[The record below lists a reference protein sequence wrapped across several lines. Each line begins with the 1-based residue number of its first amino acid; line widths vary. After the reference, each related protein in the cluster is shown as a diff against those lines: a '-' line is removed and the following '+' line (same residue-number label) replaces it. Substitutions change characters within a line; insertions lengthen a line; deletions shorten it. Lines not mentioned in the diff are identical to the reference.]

1 MIWSSDILLA
11 QQKVIMYDFLTLPQ
25 TLLENP
31 AAKFEA
37 NSHVGI
43 PLVSKVHIKANTFG
57 ISAHDLFSVD
67 NQTFNIK
74 LENFINSRNKS
85 DYLTINQQL
94 EIFSL
99 GFRSSN
105 GIYWSGG
112 MYQELDLLLYYPE
125 SFVDLLWYG
134 NADNLNRAYN
144 LSDFRIKADLL
155 NVYHIGLSKQI
166 NNKIAMGFR
175 GKIYMG
181 LANISSLNN
190 KGYFVTNE
198 SDISSSDYMH
208 YNHNF
213 VDLNGKIHTSG
224 FDAFI
229 DDSQSSDD
237 VFNSIKK
244 KLIMSPNVGF
254 GIDFGVVYDISKA
267 SYLTASIL
275 DLGFINYRSEVNNY
289 KLNGNFST
297 DGVTYKFPNISDT
310 GGFDWDN
317 IKDNFENDILIEED
331 KKTYISWRSPI
342 LNLSYRYNFGYEN
355 SIECDCYSTS
365 NDYINGLGLQFQT
378 IFRPYKP
385 QSVITAF
392 YNRKL
397 SKNINTKFT
406 YSIDKYSFTNFG
418 LGLSVDA
425 SHFNSYLMLNNL
437 FALTD
442 IYKAQSLSLQLGFNL
457 IFR

>member
-1 MIWSSDILLA
+1 MLWSSDILLA

-25 TLLENP
+25 SLLENP

-67 NQTFNIK
+67 NQNFNIK

-99 GFRSSN
+99 GFRSPR

-112 MYQELDLLLYYPE
+112 MYQELDLLFYYPE

-155 NVYHIGLSKQI
+155 NVYHIGLNKKI
-166 NNKIAMGFR
+166 NNKISLGFR

-181 LANISSLNN
+181 IANISSLNN
-190 KGYFVTNE
+190 KGYFVTND
-198 SDISSSDYMH
+198 SNISSSDYVH

-213 VDLNGKIHTSG
+213 IGLNGKINTSG

-229 DDSQSSDD
+229 DDSQSPDD
-237 VFNSIKK
+237 ALSSIKK
-244 KLIMSPNVGF
+244 KLIMSPNLGV

-275 DLGFINYRSEVNNY
+275 DLGFINYRSEINNY

-297 DGVTYKFPNISDT
+297 DGVTYTFPNATDS
-310 GGFDWDN
+310 GGFDWDS
-317 IKDNFENDILIEED
+317 IKENFENDVLIEED
-331 KKTYISWRSPI
+331 KKTYVSFRSPI

-365 NDYINGLGLQFQT
+365 NDYVNGIGIQFQT

-385 QSVITAF
+385 QSIITAF
-392 YNRKL
+392 YNRAI

-406 YSIDKYSFTNFG
+406 YSIDKYSLTNFG
-418 LGLSVDA
+418 FGLSVGA
-425 SHFNSYLMLNNL
+425 SHFNSYVMLNNL
-437 FALTD
+437 LALTD
-442 IYKAQSLSLQLGFNL
+442 VYKAQSLSLQLGFNL

>member
-1 MIWSSDILLA
+1 MLWSSYILLA

-25 TLLENP
+25 SLLENP

-57 ISAHDLFSVD
+57 ISANDLFSVD

-99 GFRSSN
+99 GFKSPR

-112 MYQELDLLLYYPE
+112 MYQEFDLLLYYPE

-134 NADNLNRAYN
+134 NANNLNRAYN

-155 NVYHIGLSKQI
+155 NVYHIGLNKKI
-166 NNKIAMGFR
+166 NNKISLGFR

-181 LANISSLNN
+181 IANISSLNN

-198 SDISSSDYMH
+198 SNISSSDYVH

-213 VDLNGKIHTSG
+213 VGLNGKIQTSG

-229 DDSQSSDD
+229 DGSQSSEDA
-237 VFNSIKK
+237 FSSIKK
-244 KLIMSPNVGF
+244 KLIVSPNLGV

-275 DLGFINYRSEVNNY
+275 DLGFINFRSEINNY
-289 KLNGNFST
+289 KLKGNFST
-297 DGVTYKFPNISDT
+297 DGVTYTFPNITES

-317 IKDNFENDILIEED
+317 IKDNFESDVLIGED
-331 KKTYISWRSPI
+331 KKTYVSFRSPI

-355 SIECDCYSTS
+355 SIECDCYSSS
-365 NDYINGLGLQFQT
+365 NDYINGIGVQFQT
-378 IFRPYKP
+378 IFRPYNP
-385 QSVITAF
+385 QSLITAF
-392 YNRKL
+392 YNRAI

-406 YSIDKYSFTNFG
+406 YSIDKYSFNNFG
-418 LGLSVDA
+418 FGLSVGA
-425 SHFNSYLMLNNL
+425 SHFNSYVMLNNL
-437 FALTD
+437 LALTD
-442 IYKAQSLSLQLGFNL
+442 VYKAQSLSLQLGFNL

>member
-1 MIWSSDILLA
+1 MLWNSDILLA

-25 TLLENP
+25 SLLENP
-31 AAKFEA
+31 AAKFDA
-37 NSHVGI
+37 NSHLGI

-67 NQTFNIK
+67 NQNFNIK
-74 LENFINSRNKS
+74 LENFISSRNKS

-99 GFRSSN
+99 GFRSPR

-112 MYQELDLLLYYPE
+112 MYQELDLLFYYPE

-155 NVYHIGLSKQI
+155 NVYHIGLNKKI
-166 NNKIAMGFR
+166 NNKISLGFR

-181 LANISSLNN
+181 IANISSLNN

-198 SDISSSDYMH
+198 SNISSSDYVH

-213 VDLNGKIHTSG
+213 VGLNGKIHTSG

-237 VFNSIKK
+237 AFSSIKK
-244 KLIMSPNVGF
+244 KLIMSPNLGI

-275 DLGFINYRSEVNNY
+275 DLGFVNYRSEINNY

-297 DGVTYKFPNISDT
+297 DGVTYTFPNTTDS

-317 IKDNFENDILIEED
+317 IKDNFENDVLIEED
-331 KKTYISWRSPI
+331 KKRYISFRSPI

-365 NDYINGLGLQFQT
+365 NDYVNGIGIQFQT

-385 QSVITAF
+385 QSIITAF
-392 YNRKL
+392 YNRAI

-406 YSIDKYSFTNFG
+406 YSIDKYSLTNFG
-418 LGLSVDA
+418 FGLSVGA
-425 SHFNSYLMLNNL
+425 SHFNSYVMLNNL
-437 FALTD
+437 LALTD
-442 IYKAQSLSLQLGFNL
+442 VYKAQSLSLQLGFNL

>member
-1 MIWSSDILLA
+1 MLWSSNNLLA

-25 TLLENP
+25 SLLENP

-67 NQTFNIK
+67 NQNFNIK

-99 GFRSSN
+99 GFRSPR

-112 MYQELDLLLYYPE
+112 MYQELDLLFYYPE

-155 NVYHIGLSKQI
+155 NVYHIGLNKKI
-166 NNKIAMGFR
+166 NNKISLGFR

-181 LANISSLNN
+181 IANISSLNN
-190 KGYFVTNE
+190 KGYFVTND
-198 SDISSSDYMH
+198 SNISSSDYVH

-213 VDLNGKIHTSG
+213 IGLNGKINTSG

-229 DDSQSSDD
+229 DDSQSPDD
-237 VFNSIKK
+237 ALSSIKK
-244 KLIMSPNVGF
+244 KLIMSPNLGV

-275 DLGFINYRSEVNNY
+275 DLGFINYRSEINNY

-297 DGVTYKFPNISDT
+297 DGVTYTFPNATDS
-310 GGFDWDN
+310 GGFDWDS
-317 IKDNFENDILIEED
+317 IKENFENDVLIEED
-331 KKTYISWRSPI
+331 KKTYVSFRSPI

-365 NDYINGLGLQFQT
+365 NDYVNGIGIQFQT

-385 QSVITAF
+385 QSIITAF
-392 YNRKL
+392 YNRAI

-406 YSIDKYSFTNFG
+406 YSIDKYSLTNFG
-418 LGLSVDA
+418 FGLSVGA
-425 SHFNSYLMLNNL
+425 SHFNSYVMLNNL
-437 FALTD
+437 LALTD
-442 IYKAQSLSLQLGFNL
+442 VYKAQSLSLQLGFNL

>member
-1 MIWSSDILLA
+1 MLWSSDILLA

-25 TLLENP
+25 SLLENP
-31 AAKFEA
+31 AAKFDA
-37 NSHVGI
+37 NSHLGI

-57 ISAHDLFSVD
+57 KSAHDLFSVD
-67 NQTFNIK
+67 NQNFNIK

-99 GFRSSN
+99 GFRSPQ

-112 MYQELDLLLYYPE
+112 MYQELDLLFYYPE

-134 NADNLNRAYN
+134 NANNLNRAYN

-155 NVYHIGLSKQI
+155 NVYHIGLNKKI
-166 NNKIAMGFR
+166 NNKISLGFR

-181 LANISSLNN
+181 IANISSLNN

-198 SDISSSDYMH
+198 SNINSSDYVH

-213 VDLNGKIHTSG
+213 VGLNGKIHTSG

-237 VFNSIKK
+237 AFSSIKK
-244 KLIMSPNVGF
+244 KLIMSPNLGI

-275 DLGFINYRSEVNNY
+275 DLGFVNYRSEINNY

-297 DGVTYKFPNISDT
+297 DGVTYAFPNTTDS

-317 IKDNFENDILIEED
+317 IKDNFENDVLIEED
-331 KKTYISWRSPI
+331 KKRYISFRSPI

-365 NDYINGLGLQFQT
+365 NDYVNGIGVQFQT

-385 QSVITAF
+385 QSIITAF
-392 YNRKL
+392 YNSAI

-406 YSIDKYSFTNFG
+406 YSIDKYSLTNFG
-418 LGLSVDA
+418 FGLSVGA
-425 SHFNSYLMLNNL
+425 SHFNSYVMLNNL
-437 FALTD
+437 LALTD
-442 IYKAQSLSLQLGFNL
+442 VYKAQSLSLQLGFNL

>member
-1 MIWSSDILLA
+1 MLWSLNNLLA

-25 TLLENP
+25 SLLENP

-37 NSHVGI
+37 KSHIGVPI
-43 PLVSKVHIKANTFG
+43 VSKVHIKANTFG
-57 ISAHDLFSVD
+57 VSAHDLLSVD
-67 NQTFNIK
+67 NQSFNIK
-74 LENFINSRNKS
+74 LESFINSKNKS

-94 EIFSL
+94 EILSI
-99 GFRSSN
+99 GFRSPN
-105 GIYWSGG
+105 GVYWSGG

-125 SFVDLLWYG
+125 SLVDLLWYG
-134 NADNLNRAYN
+134 NSDNLNRAYN
-144 LSDFRIKADLL
+144 LSDFRMKADLL
-155 NVYHIGLSKQI
+155 NVYHIGLNKKI
-166 NNKIAMGFR
+166 NNKISIGFR

-190 KGYFVTNE
+190 KGYFKTNE
-198 SDISSSDYMH
+198 SNISSSDYIH

-213 VDLNGKIHTSG
+213 VGLNGKIHTSG
-224 FDAFI
+224 FDAFL
-229 DDSQSSDD
+229 DDSQSSEDALS
-237 VFNSIKK
+237 SIKRK
-244 KLIMSPNVGF
+244 FIISPNIGF
-254 GIDFGVVYDISKA
+254 GIDFGLVYDISKA

-275 DLGFINYRSEVNNY
+275 DLGFINYKSEINNY

-297 DGVTYKFPNISDT
+297 DGVTYTFPNSIDT

-317 IKDNFENDILIEED
+317 IKDNFENDVLIEED

-342 LNLSYRYNFGYEN
+342 LNLSYRYNFGFEN
-355 SIECDCYSTS
+355 SNECDCNSIS
-365 NDYINGLGLQFQT
+365 NDYINGLGVQFQT
-378 IFRPYKP
+378 IFRPYNP
-385 QSVITAF
+385 QSIITAF

-397 SKNINTKFT
+397 SKNLNTKFT

-418 LGLSVDA
+418 FGLSVGA

-437 FALTD
+437 LGLKD
-442 IYKAQSLSLQLGFNL
+442 VYKAQSLSLQLGFNL

>member
-1 MIWSSDILLA
+1 MLWSSNNLLA

-25 TLLENP
+25 SLLENP
-31 AAKFEA
+31 AAKFDA
-37 NSHVGI
+37 NSHLGI

-67 NQTFNIK
+67 NQNFNIK

-99 GFRSSN
+99 GFRSPR

-112 MYQELDLLLYYPE
+112 IYQELDLLFYYPE

-155 NVYHIGLSKQI
+155 NVYHIGLNKKI
-166 NNKIAMGFR
+166 NNKISLGFR

-181 LANISSLNN
+181 IANISSLNN
-190 KGYFVTNE
+190 KGYFVTND
-198 SDISSSDYMH
+198 SNISSSDYVH

-213 VDLNGKIHTSG
+213 IGLNGKINTSG

-229 DDSQSSDD
+229 DNSQSPDD
-237 VFNSIKK
+237 AFSSIKK
-244 KLIMSPNVGF
+244 KLIMSPNLGV
-254 GIDFGVVYDISKA
+254 GIDFGVVYDISKT

-275 DLGFINYRSEVNNY
+275 DLGFINYRSEINNY

-297 DGVTYKFPNISDT
+297 DGVTYTFPNTIDS

-317 IKDNFENDILIEED
+317 IKDNFENDVLIEED
-331 KKTYISWRSPI
+331 KKTYVSFRSPI
-342 LNLSYRYNFGYEN
+342 LNLSYRYNFGYEK

-365 NDYINGLGLQFQT
+365 KDYINGIGVQFQT

-385 QSVITAF
+385 QSIITAF
-392 YNRKL
+392 YNRAI

-406 YSIDKYSFTNFG
+406 YSVDKYSLTNFG
-418 LGLSVDA
+418 FGLSLDA
-425 SHFNSYLMLNNL
+425 SHFNSYVMLNNL
-437 FALTD
+437 LALTD
-442 IYKAQSLSLQLGFNL
+442 VYKAQSLSLQLGFNL

>member
-208 YNHNF
+208 FNHN
-213 VDLNGKIHTSG
+213 
-224 FDAFI
+224 
-229 DDSQSSDD
+229 
-237 VFNSIKK
+237 
-244 KLIMSPNVGF
+244 
-254 GIDFGVVYDISKA
+254 
-267 SYLTASIL
+267 
-275 DLGFINYRSEVNNY
+275 
-289 KLNGNFST
+289 
-297 DGVTYKFPNISDT
+297 
-310 GGFDWDN
+310 
-317 IKDNFENDILIEED
+317 
-331 KKTYISWRSPI
+331 
-342 LNLSYRYNFGYEN
+342 
-355 SIECDCYSTS
+355 
-365 NDYINGLGLQFQT
+365 
-378 IFRPYKP
+378 
-385 QSVITAF
+385 
-392 YNRKL
+392 
-397 SKNINTKFT
+397 
-406 YSIDKYSFTNFG
+406 
-418 LGLSVDA
+418 
-425 SHFNSYLMLNNL
+425 
-437 FALTD
+437 
-442 IYKAQSLSLQLGFNL
+442 
-457 IFR
+457 